1 MWATTLQ
8 SFDTF
13 ISHWL
18 HEFCTRHRQKWQLD
32 NLTKTWPNSLFSFR
46 NLYFLKL
53 ACNVTISTFNHHS
66 YIYTIY
72 NQRKHRSHAL
82 STIWIPVK
90 GFQIEISLKSFLQL
104 SVFLIILT
112 PDWHIISCSKGSGCK
127 NRKWRFPTCREGV
140 TICGKPHL
148 LLVFLSLLLKPL
160 RFHRRLGS
168 LENKP

>member
-18 HEFCTRHRQKWQLD
+18 HEFCTRHRQKSTDKRLLTTWQRLGQIV
-32 NLTKTWPNSLFSFR
+32 FFR
-46 NLYFLKL
+46 FVTSIFKVSMQCDYFNFLPPFIHLY
-53 ACNVTISTFNHHS
+53 
-66 YIYTIY
+66 YTY
-72 NQRKHRSHAL
+72 
-82 STIWIPVK
+82 WIPVK
-90 GFQIEISLKSFLQL
+90 GFQIEISLESFLQL

-127 NRKWRFPTCREGV
+127 DRKWRFPTCREGV

-148 LLVFLSLLLKPL
+148 PLVFLSLLLKPTV
-160 RFHRRLGS
+160 FHSRLGS